1 MNQTL
6 TYNDIR
12 NISVS
17 IRLSVCFSLS
27 LHLGLSLAFYS
38 PFSMD
43 LSASVGLHWLSL
55 YVTAF
60 VSICLSLLSRSS
72 HCPCPP
78 ACLPVCLYVSLPQ
91 LPACLSVSF
100 CLIFNRIWHPCCLCL
115 SNVPVNQFLPM
126 RASLLIAELSSP
138 IPFVFVNQDLFAGT
152 DNCDDHDGCHPLF
165 PPQ

>member
-27 LHLGLSLAFYS
+27 LHLGLSLALYS

-78 ACLPVCLYVSLPQ
+78 ACLPVCLSVSLPQ
-91 LPACLSVSF
+91 LPVCLSV
-100 CLIFNRIWHPCCLCL
+100 CLILSHLQSYMASMLSVSVQCASQPISSHEGVPLNRR
-115 SNVPVNQFLPM
+115 V
-126 RASLLIAELSSP
+126 
-138 IPFVFVNQDLFAGT
+138 VFTYSICFCKSGFICWN
-152 DNCDDHDGCHPLF
+152 
-165 PPQ
+165 

>member
-1 MNQTL
+1 ML
-6 TYNDIR
+6 LHL
-12 NISVS
+12 S
-17 IRLSVCFSLS
+17 LSVCLS
-27 LHLGLSLAFYS
+27 YLDPPIVPARLLACLSVF
-38 PFSMD
+38 
-43 LSASVGLHWLSL
+43 LSA
-55 YVTAF
+55 
-60 VSICLSLLSRSS
+60 CLSCLS
-72 HCPCPP
+72 
-78 ACLPVCLYVSLPQ
+78 
-91 LPACLSVSF
+91 ACLSVSF